1 WKSQDIIYLV
11 WKVRSSSTNN
21 FSTCFFCIL
30 WQYFWI
36 WICHRKNNRI
46 FIHFLYHFG
55 CKLSAS
61 RYANKDSCSVAYFLD
76 CTFYFLWVRLLSNYF
91 FYVIHSPWTTFINRS
106 LGITHNNIRYT
117 EIFKHFNNCHAC
129 CTSTIRNN
137 FYVFKG
143 FFS

>member
-1 WKSQDIIYLV
+1 IQIQKYCQRMQKKQVLKLLVLEDLTFQHIIYLV

-55 CKLSAS
+55 CQRSAN
-61 RYANKDSCSVAYFLD
+61 RYADKDICSFDYFL
-76 CTFYFLWVRLLSNYF
+76 
-91 FYVIHSPWTTFINRS
+91 
-106 LGITHNNIRYT
+106 
-117 EIFKHFNNCHAC
+117 
-129 CTSTIRNN
+129 
-137 FYVFKG
+137 
-143 FFS
+143 